1 VNVVRRAKEK
11 KPTRSCEGR
20 PWLKK
25 SATIGA
31 AASLSWPSGF
41 WPGAAAQ
48 IGTPGSSGVDL
59 GECSFYL
66 SIFLSFYLSIFL
78 SFYLSIFLSFY
89 LSIFLSFY
97 LSIFL
102 SFYLFVMPL
111 GAILQRSELSCFGK
125 VSGAPRQ
132 SCEKPSSSV
141 SPIAQHPQEHADR
154 FWRLAYLDRILI
166 AGYADE
172 GVSLLMRAERADV
185 FNLNVAFSPAPVS
198 YHDPVFAHLY

>member
-1 VNVVRRAKEK
+1 LARR
-11 KPTRSCEGR
+11 PLYRGPLGFGR
-20 PWLKK
+20 ALRHRLARPALQ
-25 SATIGA
+25 
-31 AASLSWPSGF
+31 ASISGN
-41 WPGAAAQ
+41 A
-48 IGTPGSSGVDL
+48 
-59 GECSFYL
+59 
-66 SIFLSFYLSIFL
+66 
-78 SFYLSIFLSFY
+78 

-166 AGYADE
+166 ASYADE

-198 YHDPVFAHLY
+198 YHDPVFTHLY